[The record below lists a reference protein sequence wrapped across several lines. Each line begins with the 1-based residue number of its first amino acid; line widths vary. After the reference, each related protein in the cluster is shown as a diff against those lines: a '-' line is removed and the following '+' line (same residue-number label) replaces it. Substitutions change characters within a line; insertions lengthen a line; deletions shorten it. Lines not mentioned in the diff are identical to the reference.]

1 MTYQSEH
8 ELEELLIRQL
18 VAQGYDRVGIRDEE
32 DLKANFRDKLFEFNK
47 DKLNGKPLTDKEFN
61 RILIHLENKSIYR
74 SAKLF
79 RDKFILE
86 REDGTSVYIEF
97 FDSKNWHNNIF
108 QVTNQVTMESKYVNR
123 YDVTI
128 LINGLPMVQ
137 IELKR
142 RGKDFKEAFNQ
153 IERYRRHSFKGLYR
167 YIQCFV
173 ITNGVD
179 TKYYA
184 NSDKE
189 IKFDFTF
196 FWSDE
201 KNKRISNLSDFAE
214 SFLDKYTL
222 NNDYSKVYDY

>member
-32 DLKANFRDKLFEFNK
+32 DLKANFRVKLFEFNK

-97 FDSKNWHNNIF
+97 FDSKNWHNNIII
-108 QVTNQVTMESKYVNR
+108 KL
-123 YDVTI
+123 I
-128 LINGLPMVQ
+128 LITVLTRNVTSN
-137 IELKR
+137 IYTIFR
-142 RGKDFKEAFNQ
+142 IRA
-153 IERYRRHSFKGLYR
+153 
-167 YIQCFV
+167 
-173 ITNGVD
+173 
-179 TKYYA
+179 
-184 NSDKE
+184 E
-189 IKFDFTF
+189 IKVGI
-196 FWSDE
+196 
-201 KNKRISNLSDFAE
+201 KR
-214 SFLDKYTL
+214 
-222 NNDYSKVYDY
+222 V

>member
-153 IERYRRHSFKGLYR
+153 IERVLC
-167 YIQCFV
+167 Q
-173 ITNGVD
+173 
-179 TKYYA
+179 
-184 NSDKE
+184 
-189 IKFDFTF
+189 
-196 FWSDE
+196 
-201 KNKRISNLSDFAE
+201 
-214 SFLDKYTL
+214 
-222 NNDYSKVYDY
+222 